1 VKFKKEE
8 RETSE
13 KNVNV
18 IVKSLNKENE
28 NLKKFR
34 LDPKKK
40 EKNRPEMLNR
50 KQTFEKKN

>member
-18 IVKSLNKENE
+18 IVKPLNKENE

>member
-18 IVKSLNKENE
+18 IVKPLNKENE

-34 LDPKKK
+34 LGPKKK